1 MTSKVNNIFVIG
13 NGTSRQQIDLTTL
26 EGITIGCNALH
37 RDFSPTVLCCADER
51 MVVEAKK
58 NKFEGQLYTRT
69 EWADKHNAYPFPPLP
84 YKGDKKFDNP
94 WHWNTGPHAINL
106 AFQLSNGHCTVTLIG
121 FYLVLNKNYTNV
133 YANTPNYN
141 DQPVDP
147 THWHYQIRKLI
158 ELYSD
163 TNFVW
168 YTQKEFVCPKNWS
181 DYANFEVSYIS

>member
-1 MTSKVNNIFVIG
+1 M
-13 NGTSRQQIDLTTL
+13 
-26 EGITIGCNALH
+26 
-37 RDFSPTVLCCADER
+37 
-51 MVVEAKK
+51 
-58 NKFEGQLYTRT
+58 
-69 EWADKHNAYPFPPLP
+69 
-84 YKGDKKFDNP
+84 
-94 WHWNTGPHAINL
+94 
-106 AFQLSNGHCTVTLIG
+106 SNGQCTVTLIG
-121 FYLVLNKNYTNV
+121 FDLVQNKNYTNV